1 MQSKMLWGTL
11 ANLAY
16 ANSTSGNLNKPDY
29 SYQKSQINKC
39 SLDLSNVNRNLNNLN
54 TLGNN
59 FLKVDN
65 KTYGNVEI
73 NNAINE
79 IKSIG
84 QELVSIANSLK

>member
-16 ANSTSGNLNKPDY
+16 ASSTSGNLNKPDY

-39 SLDLSNVNRNLNNLN
+39 YLDLSNVNRNLTNLN

-59 FLKVDN
+59 FLKIDN
-65 KTYGNVEI
+65 KTYGSSEI
-73 NNAINE
+73 TGAINE
-79 IKSIG
+79 IRSI
-84 QELVSIANSLK
+84 QNELVSIVNSLK